1 MYYTDS
7 YYTQYE
13 EEKFK
18 FLNYNEVSDVKMNKI
33 NTNVEIY
40 TKDQIDS
47 MRMYMQTEKRYKKQ
61 YDYLMNGIFDPKYN
75 IK

>member
-18 FLNYNEVSDVKMNKI
+18 FLNYNEVSDVKKNKI